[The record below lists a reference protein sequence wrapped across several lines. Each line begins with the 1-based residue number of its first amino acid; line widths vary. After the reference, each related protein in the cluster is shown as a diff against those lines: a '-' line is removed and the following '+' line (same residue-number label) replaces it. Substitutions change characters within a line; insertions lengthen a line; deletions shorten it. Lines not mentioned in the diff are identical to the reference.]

1 MEFNFLTADMVQAV
15 SMCHRARFYDDR
27 SNHGRHI
34 SSCSIFQDG
43 GCLPSWICCMPT
55 WDHHEDQLVMFIV
68 FAKCGWNW
76 PSSYEDIRISVLPVC
91 EFGLKMP
98 IHAQKASCC

>member
-1 MEFNFLTADMVQAV
+1 
-15 SMCHRARFYDDR
+15 
-27 SNHGRHI
+27 
-34 SSCSIFQDG
+34 
-43 GCLPSWICCMPT
+43 MPT
-55 WDHHEDQLVMFIV
+55 WDHHEEQLVMFIV